1 MVLPNHFDNYVTEI
15 ASVHEYQTRLA
26 ALQKYYLLKR
36 QRYLGQL
43 PLKYWSQ
50 NLVQYF
56 WKSEPFSPYSFA
68 KQYKN
73 VLLSCQNT
81 CWYRFTCLSLS
92 VILCWCTY
100 FSSYHLP
107 LQLLTSSPVHSHAF
121 HPLFWCCCFF
131 AYFTWHQCDAFCYFF
146 YYLWNVFN

>member
-56 WKSEPFSPYSFA
+56 
-68 KQYKN
+68 
-73 VLLSCQNT
+73 
-81 CWYRFTCLSLS
+81 
-92 VILCWCTY
+92 
-100 FSSYHLP
+100 
-107 LQLLTSSPVHSHAF
+107 
-121 HPLFWCCCFF
+121 
-131 AYFTWHQCDAFCYFF
+131 
-146 YYLWNVFN
+146 